1 MQQYTA
7 PGEVEVPRTAH
18 VVEPLLEHAR
28 NTPNKALL
36 AYREGDRFVDVTA
49 KQFADKVRRL
59 AQGLIALGVQ
69 PGDRVALMSATRV
82 EWTYLDYAIMSAGAV
97 TVPIYD
103 TSSAEQ
109 VQWILSDSGA
119 VVAFIESDQMK
130 GSTYDTVADQCP
142 DCRDV
147 FVIEQGGVDELE
159 RRGAEVDPQEV
170 DRRLEQLNVDDVA
183 TIIYTSG
190 TTGRP
195 KGCVL
200 THGNLRWDIIQTRIN
215 LDKMI
220 QPEDSQLLFLPLAHS
235 FAKILALAAIDTGS
249 KLGFSTGPANLL
261 EELPMF
267 QPTYVAA
274 VPRIFEKVFTGAQQ
288 KAHADGKGKIFD
300 RAAAVATDYSEAQS
314 SGRSVSL
321 PLKIQHALFDKL
333 VYGKIRHL
341 FGGRLRLANSGGGP
355 LGARLTHFF
364 NGVGVQIYEGYGLTE
379 TSPVLTSNHISAWKI
394 GTVGKPIPGT
404 TIAID
409 DDGEVLAKGGQIFKG
424 YYHNDDATKEAID
437 SDDWFHTGDIGE
449 LDSEGFLKITG
460 RKKEL
465 IVTAAGKNVAPA
477 VLEDRLKA
485 HFLVSQA
492 VVVGDNRPFIA
503 ALITI
508 DEEQFPAWASRNGK
522 DGRKVGDLVD
532 DETLRAEIQKAVD
545 EANKAVSRAESIRK
559 FVILPQDFTI
569 EGGELTP
576 TLKMKRNVVSD
587 RYGGAI
593 ENLYA
598 A

>member
-1 MQQYTA
+1 MQQFTA
-7 PGEVEVPRTAH
+7 QGEIALDANAH
-18 VVEPLLEHAR
+18 LVEPLLQHAR

-36 AYREGDRFVDVTA
+36 AYRDGDRFVDVTA
-49 KQFADKVRRL
+49 KQFADKVQAL
-59 AQGLIALGVQ
+59 ARGLIALGVEA
-69 PGDRVALMSATRV
+69 GDRVALMSSTRI
-82 EWTYLDYAIMSAGAV
+82 EWTYLDYAILSVGGV

-109 VQWILSDSGA
+109 VEWILSDSGA
-119 VVAFIESDQMK
+119 VLAFFEDETMK
-130 GSTYDTVADQCP
+130 GATYDTVADQCP
-142 DCRDV
+142 GCRNVFIISAGGLDEVVQAGADV
-147 FVIEQGGVDELE
+147 DAADVSK
-159 RRGAEVDPQEV
+159 
-170 DRRLEQLNVDDVA
+170 RLSGITTDDVA

-200 THGNLRWDIIQTRIN
+200 THGNLRWDILQTKIN

-220 QPEDSQLLFLPLAHS
+220 QPDDSQLLFLPLAHS
-235 FAKILALAAIDTGS
+235 FAKILSLAAIETGS

-274 VPRIFEKVFTGAQQ
+274 VPRIFEKVWTGAQQ

-300 RAAAVATDYSEAQS
+300 KAASIAIAYSEATS
-314 SGRSVSL
+314 SGRTPGL
-321 PLKIQHALFDKL
+321 ALKLQHALFDKL

-379 TSPVLTSNHISAWKI
+379 TSPVLTANHVDAWKI

-404 TIAID
+404 TIAIA
-409 DDGEVLAKGGQIFKG
+409 DDGEILAKGGQIFQG
-424 YYHNDDATKEAID
+424 YYKNDEATGEAID
-437 SDDWFHTGDIGE
+437 DEGWFHTGDIGE
-449 LDSEGFLKITG
+449 LDSDGFLKITG

-485 HFLVSQA
+485 HFLISQA
-492 VVVGDNRPFIA
+492 VVVGDNRKFIA

-508 DEEQFPAWASRNGK
+508 DEEQFAGWASRNGK
-522 DGRKVGDLVD
+522 EGRKVGDLVD
-532 DETLRAEIQKAVD
+532 DESLRSEIQKAVD
-545 EANKAVSRAESIRK
+545 DANRAVSRAESIRK
-559 FVILPQDFTI
+559 FVILPQDFTV

-587 RYGGAI
+587 RYSDAI
-593 ENLYA
+593 ESLYS
-598 A
+598 